1 MDTMSAFSR
10 ATAAQ
15 GREQMVFDWVKAAKL
30 IKERKPTLAQAGL
43 QGDWEWT
50 GGTIFVGGKPV
61 LDSYTYLSS
70 NHAAPEIDLDG
81 DRFPCYCMQSE
92 QPTFDSGTKWPAEAL
107 AIIE

>member
-1 MDTMSAFSR
+1 MDTLTAFSKAR
-10 ATAAQ
+10 AAQ
-15 GREQMVFDWVKAAKL
+15 DREQMVFDWVKAAKL

-50 GGTIFVGGKPV
+50 GGTIFEGGKPV

-81 DRFPCYCMQSE
+81 DRFPCYCMQSD
-92 QPTFDSGTKWPAEAL
+92 QPTFGSDTKWPAEAL
-107 AIIE
+107 VILE

>member
-1 MDTMSAFSR
+1 MDTLTAFSR
-10 ATAAQ
+10 AIAARD
-15 GREQMVFDWVKAAKL
+15 REHMVFDWVKAAKL

-50 GGTIFVGGKPV
+50 GGTIFEGGKPV

-81 DRFPCYCMQSE
+81 DRFPCYCMQSD
-92 QPTFDSGTKWPAEAL
+92 QPTFGSGTKWPAEAL
-107 AIIE
+107 AILE

>member
-1 MDTMSAFSR
+1 MDTLPAFSK
-10 ATAAQ
+10 ASAAQ

-30 IKERKPTLAQAGL
+30 IKEHKPTLAQAGL

-81 DRFPCYCMQSE
+81 ARFPCYCMQSD
-92 QPTFDSGTKWPAEAL
+92 QPTFGSDTKWPAEAL
-107 AIIE
+107 AIIK

>member
-1 MDTMSAFSR
+1 MDTIAAFFR
-10 ATAAQ
+10 ATAAK

-30 IKERKPTLAQAGL
+30 IKESKPTLAQAGL

-50 GGTIFVGGKPV
+50 GGTIFEGGKPV

-70 NHAAPEIDLDG
+70 NHAVPEIDLDG

-92 QPTFDSGTKWPAEAL
+92 QPTYNSGTKWPAEAL